1 MYMAQIQKIKI
12 RDEYVTLGQFLKLA
26 DLISSGGEARFFL
39 KENPVEI
46 NGEEDRRR
54 GRKLYEKDVIRI
66 NGEVYEICR

>member
-46 NGEEDRRR
+46 NGEEDQRR

>member
-1 MYMAQIQKIKI
+1 MAQIQKIKI

-46 NGEEDRRR
+46 NGEGDQRR

>member
-1 MYMAQIQKIKI
+1 MAQIQKIKI
-12 RDEYVTLGQFLKLA
+12 KDEYVTLGQFLKLA

-46 NGEEDRRR
+46 NGEEDQRR

>member
-1 MYMAQIQKIKI
+1 MAQIQKIKI